1 MGMIGTNVLMWI
13 VDLKV
18 LLTNSTVNYYFILQK
33 KKTINWWEMTYSS
46 VDALSGSIASLA
58 NQTSSYL
65 SSYSNSTDKL
75 QTDELQRSLKS
86 SHPFYGVLLSVV
98 SAVLVGGSFIL
109 QKKGIIY
116 STKNAPRKYGWV
128 LVFIHA
134 Y

>member
-1 MGMIGTNVLMWI
+1 
-13 VDLKV
+13 
-18 LLTNSTVNYYFILQK
+18 
-33 KKTINWWEMTYSS
+33 MTYSS
-46 VDALSGSIASLA
+46 VDALSGTIASLA